1 MILGVSETM
10 VAGYISSTLRDAIA
24 FGLLVF
30 ILLVKPTGLLGSPVS
45 EKV

>member
-10 VAGYISSTLRDAIA
+10 VAGYISSTFRDAIA
-24 FGLLVF
+24 FALLVV
-30 ILLVKPTGLLGSPVS
+30 ILIVKPTGLLGSRVG